1 MFSLACVLPSPT
13 SAVGPVTAGP
23 SWFGWLMGT
32 TTQSDSSPPCAPD
45 VRLDAFSGRP
55 AVLLSGDAEVSRFS
69 CMKFLSVRGVYD
81 YAGSATGSRY
91 RLLRCGLPHTS
102 TGSAP
107 QTVFSK
113 LNTRPT
119 NASVY
124 ASKGTPRA
132 RSGARL
138 SFTPFPVLTH
148 CAHALGY
155 YVTPLRGWSCGRIVV
170 RCEELEK
177 L

>member
-1 MFSLACVLPSPT
+1 MACVLPSPT
-13 SAVGPVTAGP
+13 SAVGPVAAGL
-23 SWFGWLMGT
+23 SLFGGFIGT

-45 VRLDAFSGRP
+45 VRLDAFSGRH

-119 NASVY
+119 NTSVY
-124 ASKGTPRA
+124 ASKGTPR
-132 RSGARL
+132 GAPCKTRGQDGSLLL
-138 SFTPFPVLTH
+138 SCKTFSFSASCRFIP
-148 CAHALGY
+148 ALG
-155 YVTPLRGWSCGRIVV
+155 RKRIAQCAQPWVQV
-170 RCEELEK
+170 AN
-177 L
+177 